1 MYEQIIK
8 RFEDKIEI
16 EEPFN
21 SMAFRLALQ
30 ELNEL
35 DSYLTFLLGEP
46 GSGKTF
52 LSNYFVNQ
60 RDDALF
66 IKAPLS
72 LNDIKNLDDKYKI
85 VIIDEVQLLNEEIV
99 EYIRILADER
109 VKKFILSTHLKDGE
123 KILQKEHFKS
133 RDIKV
138 IRLFLLDKVEIKHFI
153 NSELIKFNISHI
165 ISNRD
170 YNQIFKYTKGNFRY
184 VKKFMKTLFILLE
197 FAHNNQITKYN
208 KINSC
213 LLEMTAMEIGL
224 SK

>member
-170 YNQIFKYTKGNFRY
+170 YNKIFKYTKGNFRY